1 MNRFLWT
8 VLLGLVLTALFSM
21 VVATPSEAAR
31 NVRVVQ
37 VREGDYE
44 ILPSKSSSYA
54 MDVTGGG
61 QASKETLIEL
71 YERNGTDAQVF
82 TIQRVSGEWY
92 RIIHKRTGYVVNVA
106 GGHDRNAEDI
116 QIYKDDG
123 TDSCYWRFLDAG
135 DGSCIIQSKL
145 GGGRVLDLSNNKTRN
160 GTRIQL
166 WDFHTNQAAR
176 WVLSSVSR
184 RNNGSSNRRVT
195 HYDDDE
201 DDDDYHGGYGRHRRG
216 GYEDD
221 DDDYRGGYGRHRHGG
236 YDDDDD
242 DYHGGYHR
250 RGEHSRW

>member
-1 MNRFLWT
+1 MKRFLWAA
-8 VLLGLVLTALFSM
+8 LFGLMLTALLSP
-21 VVATPSEAAR
+21 VVEPAVEAAR

-44 ILPSKSSSYA
+44 ILPEKSSSYA

-71 YERNGTDAQVF
+71 YDRNGTDAQIF

-106 GGHDRNAEDI
+106 GGHDRNSEDI

-135 DGSCIIQSKL
+135 NGSYIIQSKL

-166 WDFHTNQAAR
+166 WDFHTDQAAR
-176 WVLSSVSR
+176 WVLSSTSR
-184 RNNGSSNRRVT
+184 RNNGSSNRRDT
-195 HYDDDE
+195 YYS
-201 DDDDYHGGYGRHRRG
+201 DDDDDDDAYHGGYGGRHRHGR
-216 GYEDD
+216 YDDDD
-221 DDDYRGGYGRHRHGG
+221 DDDYR
-236 YDDDDD
+236 
-242 DYHGGYHR
+242 GGYHR
-250 RGEHSRW
+250 RGEHSRR